1 MAGLRF
7 GDIRILNKLIICFAV
22 IIAAALVSSAWI
34 FHQRNT
40 LAEAEQWT
48 EHSYQVLDE
57 LNGAL
62 EGMFNQRGGLRGYV
76 LSGSQLQLEIFRTGH
91 AQFTEHTARLK
102 QLTVDNAAQQKRV
115 QEMTGSFDQW
125 NAEYAQPILQ
135 AMADG
140 ATRAQ
145 ALVTLRESISK
156 AVVNAALSKAHEI
169 EAAERKLLAERKV
182 TKQQALDQINMA
194 IVGAGLA
201 MVALAIAA
209 VLLLGAALA
218 KPLERMT
225 EAMLQLAAGRLDTE
239 VPAYARKD
247 EVGRLSAAFAAFK
260 ASLVEADS
268 LRADKAQQ
276 EQRAAERRRGEM
288 EALADKFERSIGD
301 VVKAVSSASTELEG
315 AAATLTR
322 TADSTQ
328 QFAGEVAAS
337 SEQSSANVQSVASA
351 TEEMTTAINEIAR
364 QTQDSR
370 KLADEA
376 VEQTAKSG
384 ARMNELAQAAARIG
398 DVVKLIASIAAQ
410 TNLLALN
417 ATIEAARA
425 GEAGRG
431 FAVVAVEVKAL
442 AAQTAKATD
451 EIATQIASIQGATQE
466 SVTAIKDIAG
476 TIDALAQTAA
486 AVALAVDEQDAVT
499 REIGRNVQQAAAGTS
514 QVAGN
519 ITEVSRGA
527 AETGTASNQVF
538 ISAQALAEQ
547 GDKLRLEVDNFLRSV
562 RAA

>member
-1 MAGLRF
+1 MVVL
-7 GDIRILNKLIICFAV
+7 AV
-22 IIAAALVSSAWI
+22 AAI
-34 FHQRNT
+34 
-40 LAEAEQWT
+40 
-48 EHSYQVLDE
+48 
-57 LNGAL
+57 
-62 EGMFNQRGGLRGYV
+62 
-76 LSGSQLQLEIFRTGH
+76 
-91 AQFTEHTARLK
+91 
-102 QLTVDNAAQQKRV
+102 
-115 QEMTGSFDQW
+115 
-125 NAEYAQPILQ
+125 
-135 AMADG
+135 
-140 ATRAQ
+140 
-145 ALVTLRESISK
+145 
-156 AVVNAALSKAHEI
+156 
-169 EAAERKLLAERKV
+169 
-182 TKQQALDQINMA
+182 
-194 IVGAGLA
+194 
-201 MVALAIAA
+201 
-209 VLLLGAALA
+209 LLLSAALA

-239 VPAYARKD
+239 VPAYARED
-247 EVGRLSAAFAAFK
+247 EVGQLSSAFGAFK
-260 ASLVEADS
+260 ASLMEAES
-268 LRADKAQQ
+268 LRAEKAEQ
-276 EQRAAERRRGEM
+276 EKRTAAQRRAEM
-288 EALADKFERSIGD
+288 QALADKFERNIGD

-351 TEEMTTAINEIAR
+351 TEEMTAAINEIAR

-370 KLADEA
+370 KLAEQA
-376 VEQTAKSG
+376 VERTAKSD

-451 EIATQIASIQGATQE
+451 EIATQIASIQGATQG